1 MMDKLK
7 LKWKMFTFLL
17 GFCALL
23 LIILWLFQTVFLTD
37 MYKIIR
43 KNEIKKAIALVEE
56 NIDSAGLQTVLNN
69 LEAGKEIIVMPAK
82 EFAQP
87 ERMMH
92 NDRGRRPPETITE
105 TKEFILQ
112 DGRTISLTFH
122 AMITPVDATVSTLQ
136 LQLYIITGIMLLLA
150 VFIAVAISARIS
162 RPIEEIN
169 KSAKILASGCYDTS
183 FEGHGFLEIR
193 ELSDTLNIAASE
205 LSKVEK
211 LRKELMA
218 NISHDLRTPLALIY
232 SYAEVMHDFPDEISA
247 EQTEIIMKEVERLNS
262 LVKDVMDVSRMETGT
277 IEMNRELYNLTHSL
291 KSTTMRM
298 AELVKKDGYT
308 INFESEDDVFVVA
321 DEVKITQ
328 AFYNLLL
335 NAITHGGSDK
345 NVTVRQSVSGDFV
358 KIEVED
364 SGEGITGEDLPHI
377 WDRYYKVD
385 KKHRRG
391 ITGTGL
397 GLSIVKKI
405 VDIHEGSCGVESEPG
420 KGSIF
425 WIMLKAKQK

>member
-1 MMDKLK
+1 MDKLK
-7 LKWKMFTFLL
+7 LKWKIFAFLL

-23 LIILWLFQTVFLTD
+23 LVILWLFQTVFLTD

-56 NIDSAGLQTVLNN
+56 NIDSAGLQTVLNS

-82 EFAQP
+82 EFAPP
-87 ERMMH
+87 ERMMQ

-150 VFIAVAISARIS
+150 VLIAVAISARIS

-232 SYAEVMHDFPDEISA
+232 SYAEMMHDFPDEISA

-291 KSTTMRM
+291 KATTMRM

-358 KIEVED
+358 KVEVED

-385 KKHRRG
+385 KKHKRG

-397 GLSIVKKI
+397 GLSIVKRI
-405 VDIHEGSCGVESEPG
+405 MDIHEGCCGVESEPG

-425 WIMLKAKQK
+425 WIMLKLK

>member
-1 MMDKLK
+1 MDKLK
-7 LKWKMFTFLL
+7 LKWKIFAFLL

-23 LIILWLFQTVFLTD
+23 LVILWLFQTVFLTD

-56 NIDSAGLQTVLNN
+56 NIDSAGLQTVLNS

-82 EFAQP
+82 EFAPP
-87 ERMMH
+87 ERMMQ

-150 VFIAVAISARIS
+150 VLIAVAISARIS

-232 SYAEVMHDFPDEISA
+232 SYAEMMHDFPDEISA

-277 IEMNRELYNLTHSL
+277 IELNRELYNLTHSL
-291 KSTTMRM
+291 KATTMRM

-358 KIEVED
+358 KVEVED

-385 KKHRRG
+385 KKHKRG

>member
-1 MMDKLK
+1 MDKLK

>member
-1 MMDKLK
+1 MDKLK
-7 LKWKMFTFLL
+7 LKWKIFAFLL

-23 LIILWLFQTVFLTD
+23 LVILWLFQTVFLTD

-56 NIDSAGLQTVLNN
+56 NIDSAGLQTVLKN

-82 EFAQP
+82 EFAPP
-87 ERMMH
+87 ERMMQ

-150 VFIAVAISARIS
+150 VLIAVAISARIS

-232 SYAEVMHDFPDEISA
+232 SYAEMMHDFPDEISA

-277 IEMNRELYNLTHSL
+277 IEMNRELYNLTHGL
-291 KSTTMRM
+291 KATTMRM

-358 KIEVED
+358 KIDVEG

-405 VDIHEGSCGVESEPG
+405 VDLHEGSCGVESEPG
-420 KGSIF
+420 RGSIF
-425 WIMLKAKQK
+425 WIMLKAKKK

>member
-1 MMDKLK
+1 MDKLK
-7 LKWKMFTFLL
+7 LKWKIFAFLL

-23 LIILWLFQTVFLTD
+23 LVILWLFQTVFLTD

-56 NIDSAGLQTVLNN
+56 NIDSAELQAVLNN
-69 LEAGKEIIVMPAK
+69 LEVGKEIIVMPAK
-82 EFAQP
+82 EFAPP
-87 ERMMH
+87 ERMMQ

-150 VFIAVAISARIS
+150 VLIAVAISARIS

-169 KSAKILASGCYDTS
+169 KSAKILASGCYDTT

-232 SYAEVMHDFPDEISA
+232 SYAEMMHDFPDEISA

-262 LVKDVMDVSRMETGT
+262 LVKDVMDVSRMETGI
-277 IEMNRELYNLTHSL
+277 IEMNRELYNLTYSL
-291 KSTTMRM
+291 KATTMRM

-364 SGEGITGEDLPHI
+364 SGEGIAGEDLPHI

-405 VDIHEGSCGVESEPG
+405 VDIHEGSCGVESEQG

>member
-1 MMDKLK
+1 MDKLK
-7 LKWKMFTFLL
+7 LKWKIFAFLL

-82 EFAQP
+82 EFAPP
-87 ERMMH
+87 ERMMQ

-150 VFIAVAISARIS
+150 VLIAVAISVRIS

-232 SYAEVMHDFPDEISA
+232 SYAEMMHDFPDEISA

-291 KSTTMRM
+291 KATTMRM

-308 INFESEDDVFVVA
+308 INFESKDDVFVVA

-377 WDRYYKVD
+377 WNRYYKVD

-405 VDIHEGSCGVESEPG
+405 VDLHEGSCGVESEPG
-420 KGSIF
+420 RGSIF
-425 WIMLKAKQK
+425 WIMLKAKKK

>member
-7 LKWKMFTFLL
+7 LKWKIFAFLL

-23 LIILWLFQTVFLTD
+23 LVILWLFQTVFLTD

-82 EFAQP
+82 EFAPP
-87 ERMMH
+87 ERMMQ

-105 TKEFILQ
+105 IKEFILQ

-136 LQLYIITGIMLLLA
+136 LQLCIITGIMLLLA
-150 VFIAVAISARIS
+150 VLIAVAISARIS

-232 SYAEVMHDFPDEISA
+232 SYAEMMHDFPDEISA

-262 LVKDVMDVSRMETGT
+262 LVEDVMDVSRMETGT

-291 KSTTMRM
+291 KATTMRM

-420 KGSIF
+420 RGSIF
-425 WIMLKAKQK
+425 WIMLKAKKK

>member
-1 MMDKLK
+1 
-7 LKWKMFTFLL
+7 
-17 GFCALL
+17 
-23 LIILWLFQTVFLTD
+23 
-37 MYKIIR
+37 
-43 KNEIKKAIALVEE
+43 
-56 NIDSAGLQTVLNN
+56 
-69 LEAGKEIIVMPAK
+69 
-82 EFAQP
+82 
-87 ERMMH
+87 
-92 NDRGRRPPETITE
+92 
-105 TKEFILQ
+105 
-112 DGRTISLTFH
+112 
-122 AMITPVDATVSTLQ
+122 
-136 LQLYIITGIMLLLA
+136 
-150 VFIAVAISARIS
+150 
-162 RPIEEIN
+162 
-169 KSAKILASGCYDTS
+169 
-183 FEGHGFLEIR
+183 
-193 ELSDTLNIAASE
+193 
-205 LSKVEK
+205 
-211 LRKELMA
+211 
-218 NISHDLRTPLALIY
+218 
-232 SYAEVMHDFPDEISA
+232 
-247 EQTEIIMKEVERLNS
+247 
-262 LVKDVMDVSRMETGT
+262 
-277 IEMNRELYNLTHSL
+277 
-291 KSTTMRM
+291 M

-358 KIEVED
+358 KVEVED

-385 KKHRRG
+385 KKHKRG

>member
-1 MMDKLK
+1 MDKLK
-7 LKWKMFTFLL
+7 LKWKIFAFLL

-23 LIILWLFQTVFLTD
+23 LVILWLFQTVFLTD

-69 LEAGKEIIVMPAK
+69 LETGKEIIVMPAK
-82 EFAQP
+82 EFAPP
-87 ERMMH
+87 ERMMQ

-112 DGRTISLTFH
+112 GGRTISLTFH

-150 VFIAVAISARIS
+150 VLIAVAISVRIS

-232 SYAEVMHDFPDEISA
+232 SYAEMMHDFPDEISA

-291 KSTTMRM
+291 KATTMRM

-345 NVTVRQSVSGDFV
+345 NVTVRQTVSGDFA

>member
-1 MMDKLK
+1 MDKLK
-7 LKWKMFTFLL
+7 LKWKIFAFLL

-23 LIILWLFQTVFLTD
+23 LVILWLFQTVFLTD

-56 NIDSAGLQTVLNN
+56 NIDSAGLQTVLKN

-82 EFAQP
+82 EFAPP
-87 ERMMH
+87 ERMMQ

-150 VFIAVAISARIS
+150 VLIAVAISARIS

-232 SYAEVMHDFPDEISA
+232 SYAEMMHDFPDEISA

-291 KSTTMRM
+291 KATTMRM

-358 KIEVED
+358 KIDVED

-405 VDIHEGSCGVESEPG
+405 VDLHEGSCGVESEPG
-420 KGSIF
+420 RGSIF
-425 WIMLKAKQK
+425 WIMLKAKKK

>member
-1 MMDKLK
+1 MDKLK
-7 LKWKMFTFLL
+7 LKWKIFAFLL

-69 LEAGKEIIVMPAK
+69 LEAGKVIIVMPAK
-82 EFAQP
+82 EFAPP
-87 ERMMH
+87 ERMMQ

-112 DGRTISLTFH
+112 DGRTISLTFN

-150 VFIAVAISARIS
+150 VLIAVAISVRIS

-232 SYAEVMHDFPDEISA
+232 SYAEMMHDFPDEISA

-291 KSTTMRM
+291 KATTMRM

-308 INFESEDDVFVVA
+308 INFESKDDVFVVA

-377 WDRYYKVD
+377 WNRYYKVD

-405 VDIHEGSCGVESEPG
+405 VDLHEGSCGVESEPG
-420 KGSIF
+420 RGSIF
-425 WIMLKAKQK
+425 WIMLKAKKK

>member
-1 MMDKLK
+1 MDKLK
-7 LKWKMFTFLL
+7 LKWKIFAFIL

-23 LIILWLFQTVFLTD
+23 LVILWLFQTVFLTD

-82 EFAQP
+82 EFAPP
-87 ERMMH
+87 ERMMQ

-150 VFIAVAISARIS
+150 VLIAVAISARIS

-169 KSAKILASGCYDTS
+169 KSAKILASGCYDAT

-232 SYAEVMHDFPDEISA
+232 SYAEMMHDFPDEISA

-291 KSTTMRM
+291 KGTIMRM